1 MKFMIK
7 PISTIIAYA
16 FLAGAAFAAVSADE
30 AAALKSTLTPMGAE
44 KAGNKDGSIPAW
56 TGGYTTP
63 TPGYKKGGRRPDP
76 FASDKPLYSITA
88 KNMAQYA
95 DKLTDGTKAML
106 QKYPDTFRV
115 DVYPSKRTYV
125 APQWFYD
132 KTFENATK
140 VKLSGLDNPYA
151 VGALGGIPFPI
162 PKNGAE
168 VMVNHQ
174 LSYKLEQVYERAKN
188 FTVNSSGQAVM
199 VSHYENY
206 FTFPYNTKGV
216 NVEDGQW
223 WYKVRSTNIGPP
235 IRAGEAVMQHFNVN
249 EDKTLGWIYLTG
261 QRRVRKLPNV
271 CCDTQLSFSAGIL
284 TFDEL
289 TVFEGDMS
297 RFDWNLVGKKEILVP
312 YNSNRTMVPS
322 KTADVITG
330 AHLNPDHVRWEL
342 HRVWV
347 VDATLKP
354 GKRHVSPKSR
364 YYIDEDSWYAL
375 LGDRWD
381 AQGKLARTMYLLPIV
396 APDVPA
402 FIRSS
407 FGLYDLI
414 GGNSYLGSLY
424 NDESVQIRVE
434 EKPFPASTY
443 SPDSM
448 AGEGIR

>member
-7 PISTIIAYA
+7 PISTIVACA
-16 FLAGAAFAAVSADE
+16 FLAGVALAEVSANE

-76 FASDKPLYSITA
+76 FASDKPLYSITV

-115 DVYPSKRTYV
+115 DVYPSKRTYI

-140 VKLSGLDNPYA
+140 VKLSGLDSPYA

-216 NVEDGQW
+216 SAEDGQW
-223 WYKVRSTNIGPP
+223 WYKVRSTNIGPA

-261 QRRVRKLPNV
+261 QRRVRKLPNT
-271 CCDTQLSFSAGIL
+271 CCDTQLSFTAGIL
-284 TFDEL
+284 NFDEL

-297 RFDWNLVGKKEILVP
+297 RFDWNLVGKKEVLVP

-347 VDATLKP
+347 VDATLKA

-381 AQGKLARTMYLLPIV
+381 AQGKLARTTYLLPIV

-414 GGNSYLGSLY
+414 GSNSYLGSLY
-424 NDESVQIRVE
+424 NDESMQIRVE